1 MVHVTSSLSHVLPG
15 REASQQVHL
24 SNNLSQQSSSCGRDL
39 FGALSL
45 WTGASALAEAGEK
58 IQVFQDS
65 GASFLVLRICAIT
78 LIEGDVIYLAAPN
91 ETHRQK
97 CEERLHEVT
106 SALTERTGR
115 NLTIEV
121 ILETTSSRKS
131 VAEDKPEMAVEEE
144 TEIPD
149 VHSLEDAPANSG
161 DELSVISKSFPGAQI
176 IDEDS

>member
-1 MVHVTSSLSHVLPG
+1 MSK
-15 REASQQVHL
+15 A
-24 SNNLSQQSSSCGRDL
+24 L
-39 FGALSL
+39 FKEL
-45 WTGASALAEAGEK
+45 
-58 IQVFQDS
+58 
-65 GASFLVLRICAIT
+65 AIT

-121 ILETTSSRKS
+121 ILETAQSKKS
-131 VAEDKPEMAVEEE
+131 VAENKPEVAVKKE